1 MAEETTEA
9 TNGEPAKRGR
19 GRPKKTAASSATRPA
34 KQKPLPGFGPTK
46 KDKVLDP
53 LAIQYYDKVIE
64 RLAVQAEEKDL
75 KGRLEFAME
84 QKQLLYYQASDG
96 TEVEYPAAERKL
108 KVKRKTDG
116 DNALD
121 TSDDSNEE

>member
-1 MAEETTEA
+1 MAKRQTKKSAGSTEA
-9 TNGEPAKRGR
+9 GKRTPR
-19 GRPKKTAASSATRPA
+19 EKPA
-34 KQKPLPGFGPTK
+34 KQKPLPGFQP
-46 KDKVLDP
+46 DKMDDVLDP
-53 LAIQYYDKVIE
+53 LAISYYDKVIE

-84 QKQLLYYQASDG
+84 QKNKLYYQASDG

-121 TSDDSNEE
+121 TTEQQGD